1 MARRSEGKRGT
12 RSKATQTSVFEQQR
26 SQTEK
31 IKAKGFAKDFFRR
44 ARRDEG
50 KRGTRSKSYADERFE
65 ERRSDSGKSR
75 SKKLFENY
83 TEEEMT

>member
-44 ARRDEG
+44 ARRDEE
-50 KRGTRSKSYADERFE
+50 KRGTRSKATRTNF
-65 ERRSDSGKSR
+65 SR
-75 SKKLFENY
+75 NGEAIREKYEAKCSLKTTQKKK
-83 TEEEMT
+83 

>member
-1 MARRSEGKRGT
+1 MARRS
-12 RSKATQTSVFEQQR
+12 
-26 SQTEK
+26 
-31 IKAKGFAKDFFRR
+31 
-44 ARRDEG
+44 EG

>member
-50 KRGTRSKSYADERFE
+50 KRGTRSKATRTNVSRNGEAIR
-65 ERRSDSGKSR
+65 GKAEAKS
-75 SKKLFENY
+75 SLKTTQKKK
-83 TEEEMT
+83 

>member
-44 ARRDEG
+44 ARRDEE
-50 KRGTRSKSYADERFE
+50 KRGTRSKLRGRAFRGTAKRF
-65 ERRSDSGKSR
+65 GKIP
-75 SKKLFENY
+75 KQNAL
-83 TEEEMT
+83 

>member
-1 MARRSEGKRGT
+1 MARRSEGKRGK

-44 ARRDEG
+44 ARRDEE
-50 KRGTRSKSYADERFE
+50 KRGRRSKATRTNF
-65 ERRSDSGKSR
+65 SR
-75 SKKLFENY
+75 NGEAIREKYEAKCSLKTTQKKK
-83 TEEEMT
+83 